1 MNAEKRIIQMDEV
14 APKTSKEKK
23 KRRLLLIIALL
34 AMVVGITAYIW
45 YSAQP
50 ESMTV
55 RDYESS
61 LVRSGEFVSTTEA
74 SGTVLLPT
82 QVEIVSP
89 REGYA
94 ETLLITEGD
103 QVGTEDILAVL
114 YVPDLEDNL
123 NDLSLSLE
131 QAYIELESIEN
142 TSLFKI
148 QSLERAITRLDADIL
163 EAESDVQ
170 TMKELAELKSSR
182 QSDYEDALDSL
193 EALVEERE
201 DSQSDLD
208 EAVISKDID
217 LRKQQA
223 AINLLQVD
231 LAAVKED
238 IEECSIKSPIEGEVL
253 SLNEDL
259 AIKSSLIEQSDS
271 LFVVADRTDVYID
284 FDVYEQYTSLLEIGG
299 QMTVTIGTSTMNATI
314 TKIGKIA
321 TMDTDG
327 LSAMISVRA
336 RPETELTLTPGAS
349 AVASITLEVQDDVL
363 LLPRGSWL
371 TTGNQKYVYLIE
383 GDKAVKTKI
392 TLGEIQGNDV
402 EILDGLTAGDEV
414 ITGSYQNYI
423 DQSVISLKPSG
434 LTK

>member
-1 MNAEKRIIQMDEV
+1 MNAEKRIIQMDDV

-23 KRRLLLIIALL
+23 RRRSLLIIALIAL
-34 AMVVGITAYIW
+34 AAGIMGFLW
-45 YSAQP
+45 FSAQP
-50 ESMTV
+50 ESMSV

-61 LVRSGEFVSTTEA
+61 LVRSGQFISTTEA

-94 ETLLITEGD
+94 QSILVSEGD

-114 YVPDLEDNL
+114 NVPDLEDEL
-123 NDLSLSLE
+123 NEYSLNLE

-142 TSLFKI
+142 TALYNI
-148 QSLERAITRLDADIL
+148 QGLERSLSRLDADIL
-163 EAESDVQ
+163 EAEEDVQ
-170 TMKELAELKSSR
+170 TMKALAELKSSR
-182 QSDYEDALDSL
+182 ESDYEDALDTL
-193 EALVEERE
+193 EALLEERE
-201 DSQSDLD
+201 DLQSDLE
-208 EAVISKDID
+208 EALVSKDID

-223 AINLLQVD
+223 AINQLQVE
-231 LAAVKED
+231 LASVKED
-238 IEECSIKSPIEGEVL
+238 IEECSIKSPIAGEVL

-271 LFVVADRTDVYID
+271 LFVVADRSDVYID
-284 FDVYEQYTSLLEIGG
+284 FDVYEQYSSLLSVGG
-299 QMTVTIGTSTMNATI
+299 EMTVTIGTSTMKAVI

-327 LSAMISVRA
+327 LSAMVTVRA

-371 TTGNQKYVYLIE
+371 TTGNQKYVYVIE

-402 EILDGLTAGDEV
+402 EILDGLNAGDEV

-423 DQSVISLKPSG
+423 DQSVISLK
-434 LTK
+434 